1 MLTTVLP
8 LLAAPAAPAA
18 PVTAHA
24 AGCPG
29 LDALNPVCQLGSLG
43 GTVAGAG
50 VDAVLS
56 GLSQWVASGAEWLLS
71 QIGDVL
77 VSTTTIDIGA
87 SWFRQHYAVMTALA
101 GVVVLPLLVVS
112 TLQAVYRQSAS
123 QLLRAFF
130 VQLPLAMLLG
140 VVAIQIVLLCLSA
153 TDAMC
158 AAVAGGSGSDVKA
171 LLSGVTHG
179 LISAVGDPTMA
190 TFVLLLVGLLV
201 AAASFVL
208 WLELLVRAAAV
219 YVAVLFLPMALATL
233 VWPSV
238 SHWCR
243 RLVETLAAL
252 ILSKFVIVA
261 TLSLAAGAVSSG
273 TAGAGDAGSGFAS
286 VLAGGALLVL
296 ATFVPFAI
304 LRLIP
309 AVEAGAVS
317 HLEGAR
323 QRGTSALT
331 RVPRTAAAFALNEG
345 MAAHGAAKLATRAGP
360 AGTGGVGGLGGGGGG
375 SDGGGG
381 GGVSGQAEPDV
392 ANGGLIPNADGVM
405 VGLPSTN
412 AAYEEA
418 MASDSGSVP
427 RPRGPKPVRAVPGRP
442 SEEPAYLGLPQPHGR
457 RYAMGRDAMGP
468 VIRYLPAPG
477 ESSTAPGTGA
487 SWRRE
492 PAHYRFGPRE
502 RAGPWPGGGA
512 ARSSRWRSGWWSACW
527 CCTARRTPWA
537 SGWRSSSWWSVRP
550 WPPGRSVDGP
560 ATSGSRWSSGGARAP
575 SGRGPGGAAMC
586 SAGSG
591 FSAPGPWT
599 WAWCTTPEPGP

>member
-1 MLTTVLP
+1 MAVLSWH
-8 LLAAPAAPAA
+8 LLAAPAA
-18 PVTAHA
+18 PVTARA

-29 LDALNPVCQLGSLG
+29 LDVLNPVCQLGSIG

-56 GLSQWVASGAEWLLS
+56 GLSQWVAGGAEWLLS

-273 TAGAGDAGSGFAS
+273 TAGGGDAGSGFAS

-345 MAAHGAAKLATRAGP
+345 MAAHGAAKLASRAGP
-360 AGTGGVGGLGGGGGG
+360 AGTGGVGGLGGSGSGGGSGGAGGGG
-375 SDGGGG
+375 SAPAD
-381 GGVSGQAEPDV
+381 PDV

-418 MASDSGSVP
+418 MASASPPAP
-427 RPRGPKPVRAVPGRP
+427 RSRGPKPVRAAPSRPG
-442 SEEPAYLGLPQPHGR
+442 EEPAYIGPPQPHGR

-468 VIRYLPAPG
+468 VIRYLPSPDEG
-477 ESSTAPGTGA
+477 
-487 SWRRE
+487 
-492 PAHYRFGPRE
+492 
-502 RAGPWPGGGA
+502 
-512 ARSSRWRSGWWSACW
+512 
-527 CCTARRTPWA
+527 
-537 SGWRSSSWWSVRP
+537 
-550 WPPGRSVDGP
+550 
-560 ATSGSRWSSGGARAP
+560 ATSGSGAP
-575 SGRGPGGAAMC
+575 
-586 SAGSG
+586 
-591 FSAPGPWT
+591 
-599 WAWCTTPEPGP
+599 